1 MKKIAVSIFSGTAV
15 IALGVFAAPAQALLC
30 PQLVKDCQ
38 ALIAKVEKKGGNAS
52 KVGDAKR
59 HCAEAQSLHEQG
71 KHVDSVIAA
80 GKAIEEAGEALK

>member
-59 HCAEAQSLHEQG
+59 HCAEAQRDRQSTRLNSSHS
-71 KHVDSVIAA
+71 SVSRMPSSA
-80 GKAIEEAGEALK
+80 